1 MRHLQR
7 VEGSLATRYKACAP
21 HNIVKPLLLSR
32 HSTTPSALTPAT
44 YTTLPNGAHLIAL
57 PSPAQATA
65 TVAVF
70 VRSGSAHETRL
81 VNGISH
87 VVEHMLFKGTA
98 SRDARRINL
107 DAERLGA
114 EVNAHTDRDHTA
126 FYMRG
131 LPEHVGEFTRM
142 LAELVLTPAFPADEL
157 ERERQVLLQE
167 LAEDDDDPVA
177 SAYKLFDAAC
187 YGTHPAALP
196 VIGTR
201 ARVERLTRADLA
213 DYVARQYRGANVVV
227 GAAGAFDADAFLREA
242 ERAFAPLPE
251 GAPNLVDA
259 PVYLGGVRTRAQSG
273 SSQTHAV
280 IGGALPSRRE
290 ATLDGEAACA
300 LAAAVLGEGMSSP
313 LLHELRE
320 KRALAYHASASADA
334 MDMCGQFIVEA
345 STAPERFDECLEA
358 VLQLLL
364 QHAERIDADELAR
377 AKRQLAVRRARAQ
390 DKPLRRIE
398 DAALDLFAHGALRD
412 PAARLAAL
420 ERTDAEAVRAVFG
433 ALLGS
438 GLSVAITGELRRA
451 AGTRARTLL
460 AAHAVAPPR

>member
-1 MRHLQR
+1 MSLTT
-7 VEGSLATRYKACAP
+7 SAPLLTALAT
-21 HNIVKPLLLSR
+21 
-32 HSTTPSALTPAT
+32 
-44 YTTLPNGAHLIAL
+44 GAHLIAL

-81 VNGISH
+81 LNGISH

-167 LAEDDDDPVA
+167 LAEDEDDPVA

-187 YGTHPAALP
+187 YGLHPAAMP

-213 DYVARQYRGANVVV
+213 AYVQRQYRGPNIVV

-242 ERAFAPLPE
+242 ERAFAPLPA

-259 PVYLGGVRTRAQSG
+259 PAYLGGVRTRAQAG

-290 ATLDGEAACA
+290 ASIEAEAACA

-345 STAPERFDECLEA
+345 STAPERFDECLQA
-358 VLQLLL
+358 VLELLL

-398 DAALDLFAHGALRD
+398 DAALGR
-412 PAARLAAL
+412 AAQRAVHEQVERLAAI
-420 ERTDAEAVRAVFG
+420 EDAGPAAVRAVFEG
-433 ALLGS
+433 LLGA
-438 GLSVAITGELRRA
+438 GLTVAVTGELKRA
-451 AGTRARTLL
+451 AGTRTRERL
-460 AAHAVAPPR
+460 AALNLAPRDGG